1 MLRDAFQRGVQ
12 DAFAKFALATQPS
25 LRSVGIDVPK
35 GVPSAVKTP
44 TSRLTGAPTAPT
56 GARTLGQEAAKS
68 AAWAFTPISVRWKR
82 LLARRPDLADKYANN
97 VGIGALQ
104 SRSGETGA
112 SPGEPADAGR
122 RQQSV
127 IDRTFQQNDD
137 FYATSSMPAPGGNV
151 SP

>member
-56 GARTLGQEAAKS
+56 GARTLGQEAAKV
-68 AAWAFTPISVRWKR
+68 AT
-82 LLARRPDLADKYANN
+82 N
-97 VGIGALQ
+97 VGMGASQ
-104 SRSGETGA
+104 SRGGGAGA

-122 RQQSV
+122 RQRSI

-137 FYATSSMPAPGGNV
+137 FFATSSMPAPGGNV